1 MKRNVFGAMIVAG
14 GLALYTSVA
23 GFAGN
28 LTADSAKTAISD
40 CAKTVVLTDPATL
53 TGDAKTE
60 ATALNAETTAG
71 LAEITSE
78 ANSNVD
84 EAAAETTDEDGAKD
98 PAALNAQLTE
108 IVADACKAI
117 ASLKAEYAAAIAELK
132 AAKPEVKQPE
142 VEKQDVEKQDVE
154 KQDVEKKDVEKPET
168 DKRDSASNR
177 SETHGSD
184 REGND

>member
-23 GFAGN
+23 GFAGTM
-28 LTADSAKTAISD
+28 TAGEAKTAISD

-53 TGDAKTE
+53 TGDAKNE
-60 ATALNAETTAG
+60 ATALNAETTAA
-71 LAEITSE
+71 LAEITAE
-78 ANSNVD
+78 ANNNID

-98 PAALNAQLTE
+98 AAALSAQLTE

-117 ASLKAEYAAAIAELK
+117 ANLKAEYAAAIAELK
-132 AAKPEVKQPE
+132 AEPAQVKQPE
-142 VEKQDVEKQDVE
+142 VE

-168 DKRDSASNR
+168 EKRDSESNR
-177 SETHGSD
+177 SQKQGSD
-184 REGND
+184 RDGND

>member
-1 MKRNVFGAMIVAG
+1 MKRNVFGAMIVAS

-60 ATALNAETTAG
+60 ATALNAETMAALT
-71 LAEITSE
+71 EITSE

-84 EAAAETTDEDGAKD
+84 EAVAETTDEDGAKD

-154 KQDVEKKDVEKPET
+154 KKDVEKPET

-177 SETHGSD
+177 SEKHGSD

>member
-60 ATALNAETTAG
+60 ATALNAETTAA

-84 EAAAETTDEDGAKD
+84 EAVAETTDEGGAKD
-98 PAALNAQLTE
+98 AAALSAQLTE

-142 VEKQDVEKQDVE
+142 VEKQDVEK
-154 KQDVEKKDVEKPET
+154 KDVEKKDVEKPET

-177 SETHGSD
+177 SEKHGSD

>member
-1 MKRNVFGAMIVAG
+1 MKRNVFGAMIVAS

-60 ATALNAETTAG
+60 ATALNAETMAALT
-71 LAEITSE
+71 EITSE

-84 EAAAETTDEDGAKD
+84 EAVAETTDEDGAKD

-142 VEKQDVEKQDVE
+142 VEKQDVEK
-154 KQDVEKKDVEKPET
+154 KDVEKPET

-177 SETHGSD
+177 SEKHGSD